1 MGGGGAKKNRKKE
14 GRGKKKKKHESDEK
28 VSILIK
34 YEMAMDNNTF
44 IVSKKFPEWCANS
57 IGYWPINGIIGY
69 MH

>member
-1 MGGGGAKKNRKKE
+1 MG
-14 GRGKKKKKHESDEK
+14 GKKKIEKKRGGEKKKRNTNRMKFEK

-34 YEMAMDNNTF
+34 YETAMDNNTF